1 MNNFKSLINFVFT
14 DANTSNGFNSITKV
28 FDKNG
33 AKFMDAGKKFSH
45 WSAFGTLV
53 SSKTEKKHTLDDS
66 YLEVLP
72 KVERNYFFKQF
83 F

>member
-1 MNNFKSLINFVFT
+1 MEYLKLNSGFT

-33 AKFMDAGKKFSH
+33 AKFVDAGKKFSH

-66 YLEVLP
+66 YLEV
-72 KVERNYFFKQF
+72 
-83 F
+83 